1 MSRLFL
7 TIFLVQSQWANTVLA
22 QEYNLLEDI
31 SYYGKSVND
40 SYQKERCQLDVY
52 YPKEIKNFPTVVWF
66 HGGGL
71 KAGNKSVPNLLKE
84 KRIASTAAS
93 LH

>member
-40 SYQKERCQLDVY
+40 SYQKKRCQLAT
-52 YPKEIKNFPTVVWF
+52 PKCTW
-66 HGGGL
+66 
-71 KAGNKSVPNLLKE
+71 
-84 KRIASTAAS
+84 
-93 LH
+93 